1 MIAAAI
7 SCCLRP
13 WRVGPT
19 GFGCLSYLRWLGL
32 FRIAV
37 MNYLAGFIR
46 ALAYIAEYFH
56 LMADRVQ
63 ISFPY
68 LNIWGFGL

>member
-1 MIAAAI
+1 
-7 SCCLRP
+7 
-13 WRVGPT
+13 
-19 GFGCLSYLRWLGL
+19 
-32 FRIAV
+32 

-56 LMADRVQ
+56 LMADMVQ
-63 ISFPY
+63 LSFPY